1 MFQHT
6 TFNSFEEGLI
16 TAYVNEFW
24 SFLIA
29 QIMANPLFDVE
40 DKVAIKRKEL
50 ELKHEFM
57 LEYGEYMK
65 QHFLK

>member
-1 MFQHT
+1 MFHHT

-29 QIMANPLFDVE
+29 KIMVNPLFDAE
-40 DKVAIKRKEL
+40 DKAAIKRKEL

-57 LEYGEYMK
+57 QEYGEDMR
-65 QHFLK
+65 QHVLK

>member
-1 MFQHT
+1 MFHHT

-24 SFLIA
+24 TFLID
-29 QIMANPLFDVE
+29 QIMANPLFDAE
-40 DKVAIKRKEL
+40 DKASIKRKEL
-50 ELKHEFM
+50 ELKHEFT